1 MTPIELTIAAI
12 ASYLCG
18 SIPFGVLIAK
28 AKGVDIM
35 SVGSGNPGATNVWRT
50 LGPAA
55 GFTVFLT
62 DTLKGAVP
70 AAIVLWLSNDAS
82 FGLVAGI
89 LAIIGHTF
97 SPFLKFKGGKGVATA
112 FGALVGSAPIIAG
125 IVFAI
130 FALIVALTRY
140 ISLGSII
147 AVISLVGLGI
157 AFNMPAFVIGAYA
170 VMAVFIVYR
179 HRENIARLKAGTE
192 RKFSFKK
199 SKDQS

>member
-1 MTPIELTIAAI
+1 MTPIELAIAAI

-70 AAIVLWLSNDAS
+70 AAIVLWLSKDAS

-179 HRENIARLKAGTE
+179 HSENIARLKAGTE